1 MFIYAWFRPSHDP
14 VRVRFKDGGQV
25 QGYKVLFKVMVKDSV
40 TAVTTCI
47 SSGMVSD
54 FFFYNRK
61 KKSLNDLRPVENSPL
76 CSHASAPLVPS
87 TCAS

>member
-1 MFIYAWFRPSHDP
+1 MLGSDP
-14 VRVRFKDGGQV
+14 VMIQVRVRFKDGGQV
-25 QGYKVLFKVMVKDSV
+25 QGYRDLFKVMVKDSV

-54 FFFYNRK
+54 IFYNS

-76 CSHASAPLVPS
+76 CSHASFPLVPS
-87 TCAS
+87 AS

>member
-1 MFIYAWFRPSHDP
+1 MIQ

-25 QGYKVLFKVMVKDSV
+25 QGYRDLFKVIVKDCV

-54 FFFYNRK
+54 IFFTTAK
-61 KKSLNDLRPVENSPL
+61 KNL
-76 CSHASAPLVPS
+76 
-87 TCAS
+87 